1 MADTTTGTLISY
13 VPDGPD
19 RDVLLGLVRLG
30 LQFQQQQQT
39 GKKPGY
45 LANFVLDCAQRAGPP
60 YSFDQLLFEFN
71 RLAAQRES
79 DGERA
84 SPVEKVSRS
93 YHLVTLHIPKKGR
106 VQVPFGTLRNHLTE
120 AKKRLAVQFTLAPKP

>member
-1 MADTTTGTLISY
+1 MADTTTGTIVTH
-13 VPDGPD
+13 VPEGPD
-19 RDVLLGLVRLG
+19 RDAILGLVRLG
-30 LQFQQQQQT
+30 LQFQQQQT

-45 LANFVLDCAQRAGPP
+45 LANFILDCAQRAGPP
-60 YSFDQLLFEFN
+60 FSFDQLLFEFN

-79 DGERA
+79 DGEGA

-93 YHLVTLHIPKKGR
+93 YQLVTLHIPKKGR

-120 AKKRLAVQFTLAPKP
+120 AKKRLAAQFPLTPKP

>member
-1 MADTTTGTLISY
+1 MADTTTGTLVSY
-13 VPDGPD
+13 VPEGPD
-19 RDVLLGLVRLG
+19 RDLLLGVVRLG
-30 LQFQQQQQT
+30 LQFQQQHT

-60 YSFDQLLFEFN
+60 YSFDHLLFEFN

-93 YHLVTLHIPKKGR
+93 YQLVTLHIPKKGR
-106 VQVPFGTLRNHLTE
+106 VQVSFGTLRNHLTA
-120 AKKRLAVQFTLAPKP
+120 AKKRLAAQFPFTPKP